1 MRKWICKIICNSII
15 KAQEEEIKKMRKKI
29 TGLLYLIHAQKIRI
43 KRLLEKVEEDEEPS
57 STRTRIECLEGLD
70 G

>member
-1 MRKWICKIICNSII
+1 MRKWICKLICNSII

-29 TGLLYLIHAQKIRI
+29 RELLYLIHAQKIRI
-43 KRLLEKVEEDEEPS
+43 KKLLEKLEEDEDPS
-57 STRTRIECLEGLD
+57 STGIRIAYLEGLN